1 MIFLGHVFMD
11 QIRRRKPA
19 RERRINELSDRDLQ
33 NRVRILGS
41 VVDIKSIQDQEQ
53 EQICAILDDG
63 TGRIQVIINHSITL
77 QPGDQIRIFGIL
89 SRTEE
94 NEYIINA
101 EIIQDMSALDIE
113 LYKRV
118 QDVKRK
124 FKNLLGPSA

>member
-1 MIFLGHVFMD
+1 MD
-11 QIRRRKPA
+11 QIRRRRPA
-19 RERRINELSDRDLQ
+19 QERRINELSDRDLQ

-63 TGRIQVIINHSITL
+63 TGRIQVIINHPITL

-124 FKNLLGPSA
+124 FKDLLNPSI